1 MVVVEKAEK
10 KEAPPKTAE
19 KQEESVLK
27 PEKPK
32 DKQRPVSE
40 IILHPK
46 PSNLLTLLLQDKQ
59 WHTAALARES
69 SQSYVYATELIKS
82 FEKAGLISVSSP
94 GRRKIVKLTEKGEKI
109 AHSID
114 DILKLSSEEI
124 AKPQQKTA

>member
-1 MVVVEKAEK
+1 MVEMEKAEK
-10 KEAPPKTAE
+10 KETPQKSAE
-19 KQEESVLK
+19 KSEELI
-27 PEKPK
+27 PK
-32 DKQRPVSE
+32 LETPKEKQRLLSE

-46 PSNLLTLLLQDKQ
+46 PSRLLILLLQDKQ

-69 SQSYVYATELIKS
+69 GQSYVYATELVKS

-94 GRRKIVKLTEKGEKI
+94 GRRKLVKLTEKGEKI

-114 DILKLSSEEI
+114 DILTLSFEEA

>member
-1 MVVVEKAEK
+1 MVETEKVEK
-10 KEAPPKTAE
+10 KEALQKITE
-19 KQEESVLK
+19 KQEEPTLK
-27 PEKPK
+27 PERAKE
-32 DKQRPVSE
+32 KQRLLSE

-46 PSNLLTLLLQDKQ
+46 PSNLLVLLLQDKQ

-69 SQSYVYATELIKS
+69 GQSYVYATELIKS

-114 DILKLSSEEI
+114 DILKMSLEEI